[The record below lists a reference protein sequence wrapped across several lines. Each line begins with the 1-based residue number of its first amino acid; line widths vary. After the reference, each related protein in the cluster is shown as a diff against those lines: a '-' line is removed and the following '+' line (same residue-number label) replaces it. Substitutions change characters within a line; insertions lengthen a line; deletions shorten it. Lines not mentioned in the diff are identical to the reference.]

1 MSVNENCLEGI
12 VVSYQFHKF
21 DVDDND
27 MCFFKVENAQS
38 LNRLN
43 EFFRKHW
50 GHNVKFI
57 YRKGF
62 YTYVKVKHED
72 IENFFNISFEKGCM
86 FKANLYIHSYD
97 DENGQTYY
105 VKTSLEDQNIIKI

>member
-1 MSVNENCLEGI
+1 
-12 VVSYQFHKF
+12 
-21 DVDDND
+21 
-27 MCFFKVENAQS
+27 
-38 LNRLN
+38 
-43 EFFRKHW
+43 
-50 GHNVKFI
+50 
-57 YRKGF
+57 
-62 YTYVKVKHED
+62 VKVKHED